1 MQLCCTGL
9 GKLSKGLKNDAA
21 ACVTLQAEKEL
32 RQKVE
37 QAQTEALEAAEGQEA
52 RIQALQQELSQAA
65 ANVNEVPAME
75 TQLAAVRS
83 RLETALED
91 LQVS

>member
-1 MQLCCTGL
+1 M
-9 GKLSKGLKNDAA
+9 
-21 ACVTLQAEKEL
+21 
-32 RQKVE
+32 E

-52 RIQALQQELSQAA
+52 CIQELQQELSQAA
-65 ANVNEVPAME
+65 ANVNEVSAME